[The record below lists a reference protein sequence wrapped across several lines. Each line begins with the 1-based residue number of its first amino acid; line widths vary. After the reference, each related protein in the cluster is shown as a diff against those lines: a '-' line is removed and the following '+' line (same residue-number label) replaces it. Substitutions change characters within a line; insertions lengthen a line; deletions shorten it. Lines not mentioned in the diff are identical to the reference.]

1 MHEMSLAEGILQI
14 VEAQAVDSPKV
25 HSVTLS
31 VGELAGVELEALR
44 FCFDVVTRNTHAE
57 GATLEIDTVPGSAF
71 CFDCLA
77 QVPLSRRGDP
87 CPRCEGYHLTVVGG
101 DQMKVK
107 YLEID

>member
-14 VEAQAVDSPKV
+14 VESQAAGSPKV

-31 VGELAGVELEALR
+31 VGELAGVELESLK
-44 FCFDVVTRNTHAE
+44 FCFDVVTRETSAE
-57 GATLEIDTVPGSAF
+57 GASLEIESVPGSAF

-77 QVPLSRRGDP
+77 QVPLARRGDP
-87 CPRCEGYHLTVVGG
+87 CPRCEGYQLTVVGG

-107 YLEID
+107 SLEIE

>member
-14 VEAQAVDSPKV
+14 VESQAADSPKV

-31 VGELAGVELEALR
+31 VGELAGVELSSLK
-44 FCFDVVTRNTHAE
+44 FCFDVVTRDTSAE
-57 GATLEIDTVPGSAF
+57 GALLEIESVPGSAF

-77 QVPLSRRGDP
+77 QVPLSRRGEP
-87 CPRCEGYHLTVVGG
+87 CPQCGGYQLTVVGG

-107 YLEID
+107 SLEIE

>member
-14 VEAQAVDSPKV
+14 VQDQAGNSPRV

-31 VGELAGVELEALR
+31 VGELAGVELDALR
-44 FCFDVVTRNTHAE
+44 FCFDVVTRDSA
-57 GATLEIDTVPGSAF
+57 AQDAILEIETVPGSAF

-77 QVPLSRRGDP
+77 QVPLARRGNP
-87 CPRCEGYHLTVVGG
+87 CPRCEGHSLTVVGG

>member
-14 VEAQAVDSPKV
+14 VESQAAPSPKV

-31 VGELAGVELEALR
+31 VGELAGVELTSLK
-44 FCFDVVTRNTHAE
+44 FCFDVVTRDTLAE
-57 GATLEIDTVPGSAF
+57 GALLEIESVPGSAF

-77 QVPLSRRGDP
+77 QVPLSRRGEP
-87 CPRCEGYHLTVVGG
+87 CPKCGGYQLTVVGG

-107 YLEID
+107 SLEIE

>member
-14 VEAQAVDSPKV
+14 VQDQAQNSPKV

-31 VGELAGVELEALR
+31 VGELAGVELDSLK
-44 FCFDVVTRNTHAE
+44 FCFDVVTRDSCAE
-57 GATLEIDTVPGSAF
+57 GAALEIETVPGSAF

-77 QVPLSRRGDP
+77 QIPLSRRGDA